1 MYDFW
6 TSWIICNSVTKLE
19 KIISK
24 KLGLNPGIITN
35 QIIQRDIHAE
45 YCQNLALLASTLEK
59 LAIEI
64 RHLQRSEVDEAREPF
79 GKEGFVTK
87 GSSSMPHKRN
97 PELSERI
104 CGLARVIRSNSSTA
118 LQNVP
123 LWHERD
129 ISHSSAERVI
139 LPDSSIATDYILF
152 LADQIISGLEIK
164 RDNML
169 RNLDNS
175 NGLIFSPRIMLKLVE
190 SGIDKNEAY
199 DLVQTMSMEVLEN
212 KKNLKDLCIQNKVIS
227 SLISEKEISEIFDYD
242 FYLRFTKE
250 QFRSLGW
257 KIN

>member
-1 MYDFW
+1 MALPRFPGPG
-6 TSWIICNSVTKLE
+6 
-19 KIISK
+19 KI
-24 KLGLNPGIITN
+24 
-35 QIIQRDIHAE
+35 
-45 YCQNLALLASTLEK
+45 EK

-175 NGLIFSPRIMLKLVE
+175 NGLIFSPRIMSFNSSNSLE
-190 SGIDKNEAY
+190 Y
-199 DLVQTMSMEVLEN
+199 DLRNSRGKSSIQMFFISFS
-212 KKNLKDLCIQNKVIS
+212 KDRIC
-227 SLISEKEISEIFDYD
+227 DM
-242 FYLRFTKE
+242 
-250 QFRSLGW
+250 
-257 KIN
+257 